1 MTAVA
6 GNYDPHEPI
15 CEDDGDEEQYVR
27 EQESFGEGPFDV
39 YLHGNSAMMLNRM
52 KKQGGNMKVVISSTK
67 GIFTTH
73 SKQISSL
80 TTSSRRTNPPLH
92 P

>member
-6 GNYDPHEPI
+6 GNYDPHKPL

-52 KKQGGNMKVVISSTK
+52 TKQGGNMKVVISSTK

-73 SKQISSL
+73 
-80 TTSSRRTNPPLH
+80 
-92 P
+92 